1 MLFPKLL
8 KISPFVILT
17 LLNLYSLT
25 AHAAKEGGVSGGGGD
40 ASEVRVND
48 IRADILKWIGEGGA
62 ETLKLPSGITRESY
76 RAGMEKFLAPHAVG
90 VGFVSTTQETWTP
103 NPEGKV
109 NVNGLAKTC
118 RGFVSSNDGLPH
130 ILCNTERFAATSESQ
145 QYQLIHH
152 EFAGLAGLEQ
162 NIGASSDYQLSKQL
176 TDFLVAQ
183 TVLRLA
189 VKRNVSPTPYIPL
202 GASETDKAFFGLQ
215 GSYTKIGE
223 AWNCPLALEISAYGG
238 GKWDKALLNVRQN
251 PAQPLFDEG
260 EFNQETYESSYE
272 WKPFYSGYSKH
283 KIATYLNPKNGYVV
297 HENIEFISKFPSV
310 IRWFE
315 SSVWIRESLFLKKN
329 SNGILHVVK
338 KLDTKGTDGA
348 DLEPGITKGTDAA
361 DLGPAINFNCLYRA
375 Q

>member
-76 RAGMEKFLAPHAVG
+76 RAGMEKFLTPHAV
-90 VGFVSTTQETWTP
+90 VIGFVTTAQETLSS

-109 NVNGLAKTC
+109 NVSGLAKTC
-118 RGFVSSNDGLPH
+118 RGFVSSEDQLPH
-130 ILCNTERFAATSESQ
+130 ILCNAERFAANSESQ

-162 NIGASSDYQLSKQL
+162 NIGASSDYQLSRQL
-176 TDFLVAQ
+176 TDFLVPQ

-189 VKRNVSPTPYIPL
+189 VKRNIPAAPYIPE
-202 GASETDKAFFGLQ
+202 GASETDKAFLGLQ
-215 GSYTKIGE
+215 GSYTKIAG
-223 AWNCPLALEISAYGG
+223 AGNCPLAFEIEAHGG
-238 GKWDKALLNVRQN
+238 GKWDKALLNVRTPQSR
-251 PAQPLFDEG
+251 AFFDEG
-260 EFNQETYESSYE
+260 EFHQETYESSYE
-272 WKPFYSGYSKH
+272 WKPLYSAYSKH
-283 KIATYLNPKNGYVV
+283 KIETYLNPKAGYVV
-297 HENIEFISKFPSV
+297 HTNVEFLSNYPTV
-310 IRWFE
+310 IRWFD
-315 SSVWIRESLFLKKN
+315 SPSWIRESLFLKKN
-329 SNGILHVVK
+329 SNGTLHFAK
-338 KLDTKGTDGA
+338 NIDTQ
-348 DLEPGITKGTDAA
+348 GTDAA
-361 DLGPAINFNCLYRA
+361 IWQQLINFNCLYRA

>member
-62 ETLKLPSGITRESY
+62 ETLKLPSGITREFY
-76 RAGMEKFLAPHAVG
+76 RAGMEKFLAPHAVV
-90 VGFVSTTQETWTP
+90 VGFVSTAQETLTP

-109 NVNGLAKTC
+109 SVNGLAKTC
-118 RGFVSSNDGLPH
+118 RGFVSSKDGLPH
-130 ILCNTERFAATSESQ
+130 ILCNAERFAANSESQ

-189 VKRNVSPTPYIPL
+189 VKRNVSATPYIPD
-202 GASETDKAFFGLQ
+202 GASETDKAFIGLE
-215 GSYTKIGE
+215 GSYTKISGTG
-223 AWNCPLALEISAYGG
+223 NCPLAFEIEAYGG
-238 GKWDKALLNVRQN
+238 GKYEKARLNVRKTGGS
-251 PAQPLFDEG
+251 ATFDEG
-260 EFNQETYESSYE
+260 EMSQETYETSYNWTEIYSSCT
-272 WKPFYSGYSKH
+272 KDKLV
-283 KIATYLNPKNGYVV
+283 TYLNPKTGYVV
-297 HENIEFISKFPSV
+297 HSNVTFISFFPGV
-310 IRWFE
+310 IHWLEAPAWVRT
-315 SSVWIRESLFLKKN
+315 SLFFKKN
-329 SNGILHVVK
+329 SSGILHFAK
-338 KLDTKGTDGA
+338 QID
-348 DLEPGITKGTDAA
+348 TKGTDAA
-361 DLGPAINFNCLYRA
+361 TWQQAINFNCLYRA